1 MEKDIIIHMKQ
12 SMPTFSKS
20 QKKIA
25 QALID
30 NYQET
35 AYMTASRLGA
45 LVGVSEST
53 VVRFAYELGYDGY
66 PELQRAIQKAVCNK
80 MTPNQRI

>member
-53 VVRFAYELGYDGY
+53 VVRFAYELGYDGW
-66 PELQRAIQKAVCNK
+66 ELVAVNGNVMFLK
-80 MTPNQRI
+80 RELED